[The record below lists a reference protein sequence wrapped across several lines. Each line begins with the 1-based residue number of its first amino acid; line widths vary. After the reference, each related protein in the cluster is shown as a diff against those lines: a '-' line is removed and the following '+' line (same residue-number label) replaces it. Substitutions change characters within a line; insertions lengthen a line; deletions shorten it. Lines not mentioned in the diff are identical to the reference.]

1 MTKPTPAQHVR
12 YERMI
17 QLRKKIIMGWP
28 MGRLEAFC
36 KSKFGMHDPAHIRG
50 LIDEAAQP
58 YRLKFKKEQESQRTL
73 DGGAAI
79 DRKI

>member
-1 MTKPTPAQHVR
+1 MKPTPAQHAR
-12 YERMI
+12 YNKII
-17 QLRKKIIMGWP
+17 QLRKKIIMGWT
-28 MGRLEAFC
+28 MNRLEAYC
-36 KSKFGMHDPAHIRG
+36 KSKMDVHDPAHIRG